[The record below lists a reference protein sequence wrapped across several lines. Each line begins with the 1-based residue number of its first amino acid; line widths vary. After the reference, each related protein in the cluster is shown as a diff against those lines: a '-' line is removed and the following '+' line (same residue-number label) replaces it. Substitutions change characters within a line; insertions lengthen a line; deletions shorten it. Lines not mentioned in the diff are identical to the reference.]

1 MSLSRIVKKPGNIVI
16 NEIVQIKDYP
26 VEPKI
31 ILRKLQVDS
40 STQDLSNQIINDAEL
55 EAQRIID
62 EAMRCTQ
69 LMKDEFE
76 LECKEIYAKTK
87 RDAYKEGYDEGV
99 HSSKNEILHRVEVLS
114 RNLIALEEDKNLLS
128 MAQFEETIHK
138 VHRLALEIASKI
150 MRQKITVDD
159 AVLKPIIMDELAQ
172 RKRQNISLV
181 EVSQKAQKLIQ
192 DLEYEFNGL
201 GIRVQEV
208 DKDVDHLIIEGE
220 MGRYDLSIETQIKN
234 IKRLFETI

>member
-1 MSLSRIVKKPGNIVI
+1 
-16 NEIVQIKDYP
+16 
-26 VEPKI
+26 
-31 ILRKLQVDS
+31 
-40 STQDLSNQIINDAEL
+40 
-55 EAQRIID
+55 
-62 EAMRCTQ
+62 
-69 LMKDEFE
+69 
-76 LECKEIYAKTK
+76 
-87 RDAYKEGYDEGV
+87 
-99 HSSKNEILHRVEVLS
+99 
-114 RNLIALEEDKNLLS
+114 
-128 MAQFEETIHK
+128 
-138 VHRLALEIASKI
+138 